1 MVDLTVFTVP
11 FVTYWV
17 SPELINAEPILGSS
31 FIGLDDKVNVLVP
44 VLNLKDGDGSER
56 GFSKKNVPNKS
67 PYVSAT
73 NLTSVTVAW
82 APLLCPSKVTP
93 PLVGI

>member
-11 FVTYWV
+11 FVTYAV
-17 SPELINAEPILGSS
+17 SPELINTEPILGSS

-73 NLTSVTVAW
+73 NLTSVTVA
-82 APLLCPSKVTP
+82 
-93 PLVGI
+93 